1 MSAIG
6 RMLRRAASW
15 RPSPAVMADIGLGL
29 LVTGVVAAAI
39 TADLPDIGYEGTG
52 PDAVSYLFAVGFGAL
67 MLVRRRWP
75 VGVLVA
81 STVLLA
87 GYYILRGAPIGLAVP
102 LAAAL
107 YTAAEQGRTRWAI
120 GIAAFAVVSSTAYR
134 LAEGD
139 DPAYLLGYE
148 TAATVTLM
156 AAVIA
161 LGEAVRSRRGWQ
173 GETRRRLRL
182 AAAER
187 EREAARRVEE
197 ERARIG
203 RELHDVLAHTV
214 SVISIQADVAAEALR
229 DDPDAAETA
238 IGAIRSA
245 SRDAMGE
252 LRATLGLLRE
262 GATEP
267 RAPVPGLAQLD
278 RVVGAA
284 AESGLAVRVTVEGE
298 PVQLPAVV
306 DAAAHRIVQESITN
320 VLRHAGA
327 TRAEVR
333 LGYAPGALTVT
344 VTDDGQGGSAKPSVN
359 GAGWG
364 IKGMRERA
372 TVLGGRLEAGGRPDG
387 GFAVTATLPIGGAR

>member
-1 MSAIG
+1 MRTDRG
-6 RMLRRAASW
+6 RQPVL
-15 RPSPAVMADIGLGL
+15 ADLGLGL
-29 LVTGVVAAAI
+29 VVAGVVAAAVS
-39 TADLPDIGYEGTG
+39 ADVEGRGRLPDVG
-52 PDAVSYLFAVGFGAL
+52 AYLFALGFGLL
-67 MLVRRRWP
+67 MLFRRRWP
-75 VGVLVA
+75 VGTLLA
-81 STVLLA
+81 STGLLGA
-87 GYYILRGAPIGLAVP
+87 YYTLDYPPIGLAVP

-107 YTAAEQGRTRWAI
+107 YTVAEAGRLRWAV
-120 GIAAFAVVSSTAYR
+120 GVSALFVTASIYAR

-139 DPAYLLGYE
+139 DPAYLFGYDL
-148 TAATVTLM
+148 AATVLLI

-161 LGEAVRSRRGWQ
+161 LGEAARARRGWQ
-173 GETRRRLRL
+173 GEIRRRLRL
-182 AAAER
+182 AADER

-197 ERARIG
+197 ERVRIA

-214 SVISIQADVAAEALR
+214 SVISIQADVAAEAVR
-229 DDPDAAETA
+229 DDPDAAEA
-238 IGAIRSA
+238 ALGEIRSS
-245 SRDAMGE
+245 SREAMGE

-284 AESGLAVRVTVEGE
+284 AESGLDVRVTVEGE

-320 VLRHAGA
+320 VLRHAAA

-344 VTDDGQGGSAKPSVN
+344 VTDDGRGGSAN

-372 TVLGGRLEAGGRPDG
+372 TVLGGELDAGERPGG